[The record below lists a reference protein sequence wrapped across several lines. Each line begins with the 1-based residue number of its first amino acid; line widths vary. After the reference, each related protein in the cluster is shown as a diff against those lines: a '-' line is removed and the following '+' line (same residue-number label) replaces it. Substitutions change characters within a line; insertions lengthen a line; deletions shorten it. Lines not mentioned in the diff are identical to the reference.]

1 MENDPHGGRVGL
13 RMPES
18 TMELACRTSALLIA
32 AITGAMVDSHPA
44 AAVDPLN
51 PSSPCSVFD
60 PAPCTP
66 SFCGVFG
73 PWPCVPLLPPIGQG
87 LRLTV
92 HSRST
97 ESARAP
103 EGPVNS
109 LRELYA
115 ALRACWEPPPL
126 QQAFHGMQMSVR
138 FSFKRT
144 GETVAAPRVTYT
156 SSEADPETRRSYGRA
171 IDAALERCTPMPFS
185 KEMGAAIAGR
195 PIAIRFIDDRNENK
209 D

>member
-1 MENDPHGGRVGL
+1 MALAGRTG
-13 RMPES
+13 
-18 TMELACRTSALLIA
+18 ALFIA
-32 AITGAMVDSHPA
+32 AMAGAMLDAGPA
-44 AAVDPLN
+44 VAVDPLN
-51 PSSPCSVFD
+51 PSAPCSVFD
-60 PAPCTP
+60 AAPCTP

-73 PWPCVPLLPPIGQG
+73 PWPCVPSTPSFGQG

-92 HSRST
+92 HSRSA
-97 ESARAP
+97 ERGRAP

-126 QQAFHGMQMSVR
+126 NEAFSGMQMSVL

-144 GETVAAPRVTYT
+144 GEPVAAPRVTYT
-156 SSEADPETRRSYGRA
+156 STEADPDTRRIYGRA

-185 KEMGAAIAGR
+185 KEMGGAIAGR
-195 PIAIRFIDDRNENK
+195 PIAIRFVDDRNENK

>member
-1 MENDPHGGRVGL
+1 MG
-13 RMPES
+13 
-18 TMELACRTSALLIA
+18 LACRTSALLVAVMTA
-32 AITGAMVDSHPA
+32 AMFDARPA

-51 PSSPCSVFD
+51 NTPTCSVFD

-66 SFCGVFG
+66 SFCGVYG
-73 PWPCVPLLPPIGQG
+73 PWPCVPALPSIGQG
-87 LRLTV
+87 LRLTI
-92 HSRST
+92 HSRNRDGG
-97 ESARAP
+97 RAP

-126 QQAFHGMQMSVR
+126 TEGFRGMQMSVR

-156 SSEADPETRRSYGRA
+156 SSEADPDTRRIYGQA
-171 IDAALERCTPMPFS
+171 IDAALARCTPMPFS
-185 KEMGAAIAGR
+185 REMGAAVAGR
-195 PIAIRFIDDRNENK
+195 PIAIRFIDDRNENN

>member
-1 MENDPHGGRVGL
+1 MK
-13 RMPES
+13 
-18 TMELACRTSALLIA
+18 LACRTSALFIA
-32 AITGAMVDSHPA
+32 VMIGAMFEAQPA

-51 PSSPCSVFD
+51 PSAPCSVFD
-60 PAPCTP
+60 GAPCTP

-73 PWPCVPLLPPIGQG
+73 PWPCVPSMPSIGQG
-87 LRLTV
+87 LQLTI
-92 HSRST
+92 HSRGT
-97 ESARAP
+97 EGVQTP

-109 LRELYA
+109 LQELYA

-126 QQAFHGMQMSVR
+126 NEAFPGMQMSVR

-156 SSEADPETRRSYGRA
+156 TSGADPDARRIYGRA
-171 IDAALERCTPMPFS
+171 VDAALERCTPMPFS
-185 KEMGAAIAGR
+185 KEMGGAIAGR
-195 PIAIRFIDDRNENK
+195 PIAIRFIDNRIENN

>member
-1 MENDPHGGRVGL
+1 MG
-13 RMPES
+13 
-18 TMELACRTSALLIA
+18 LACRTSAFLIA
-32 AITGAMVDSHPA
+32 AMTGAMLNVHPA
-44 AAVDPLN
+44 AAVDPLD

-60 PAPCTP
+60 HAPCTP

-73 PWPCVPLLPPIGQG
+73 PWPCVPLLPQIGQG

-97 ESARAP
+97 DGGRAP

-195 PIAIRFIDDRNENK
+195 PIAIRFIDDRDENK